1 MARVEMTGIEYFTLV
16 EKEKELNQLKKALIN
31 ATEVRIDEEIHR
43 PLAYFTFEYPEDL
56 KQEILE
62 QVVDK
67 LMQDEK
73 SVRYLYNE
81 NSPILKITGGYFTYD
96 WGTAN
101 DPNTIDLRLDLRIK
115 TLWDKFDAEKEEQN
129 DDAE

>member
-1 MARVEMTGIEYFTLV
+1 MAKVEMTGFEYVALV
-16 EKEKELNQLKKALIN
+16 NKGEELDQLKTSLID
-31 ATEVRIDEEIHR
+31 ATEVSIDEETHR

-56 KQEILE
+56 KQEILK

-67 LMQDEK
+67 LMQDEEA
-73 SVRYLYNE
+73 VRYLYND
-81 NSPILKITGGYFTYD
+81 NSPILNITSGYFAYD

-101 DPNTIDLRLDLRIK
+101 NPNTIDLRLDPRIK
-115 TLWDKFDAEKEEQN
+115 ILWDKLDAEEEEQN